1 MKWGTVAIVAGL
13 AFGAYWLFGRNRAA
27 AGASGGQRQYT
38 PAEKRA
44 ALDYLQRAASDPF
57 FRARVNLVD
66 VVRAETVA
74 GIAGDKARETA
85 DTSNFTARVAA
96 AMKV

>member
-1 MKWGTVAIVAGL
+1 VKWGTVAIVAGL

-38 PAEKRA
+38 PDEKRA
-44 ALDYLQRAASDPF
+44 ALDYLQRVDTDPA
-57 FRARVNLVD
+57 FRAVQPAGNL
-66 VVRAETVA
+66 VRAELVA
-74 GIAGDKARETA
+74 GTAGAAVNGNNVGDRI
-85 DTSNFTARVAA
+85 AA

>member
-1 MKWGTVAIVAGL
+1 VKWGTVAVVAGL
-13 AFGAYWLFGRNRAA
+13 AFGAWWLFGRNRAA

-44 ALDYLQRAASDPF
+44 ALDYLNRVRTDPL
-57 FRARVNLVD
+57 FRASQSAANL
-66 VVRAETVA
+66 VRAEVVA
-74 GIAGDKARETA
+74 GTAGAGAAVNANNVGDRI
-85 DTSNFTARVAA
+85 AA

>member
-38 PAEKRA
+38 PEEKRA
-44 ALDYLQRAASDPF
+44 ALDYLQRVDTDPF
-57 FRARVNLVD
+57 FRSVQPAGNL
-66 VVRAETVA
+66 VRAELVA
-74 GIAGDKARETA
+74 GTAGVNAAVNANNVGDRI
-85 DTSNFTARVAA
+85 AA

>member
-1 MKWGTVAIVAGL
+1 VKWGTVAIVAGL

-27 AGASGGQRQYT
+27 AGAPGGQRQYT

-44 ALDYLQRAASDPF
+44 ALDYLNRVRTDPF
-57 FRARVNLVD
+57 FRAGQSAANL
-66 VVRAETVA
+66 VRAEVV
-74 GIAGDKARETA
+74 A
-85 DTSNFTARVAA
+85 DTAGADARVDTTNVGDRIAA